1 MSLLPSMFS
10 NSASVSRLASRS
22 SRELRLLLC
31 ESVAQDQNHIQSC
44 ESEENT
50 FQYPS
55 RSRSAIRTRS
65 MTSRA
70 STGSWS
76 PNTLAGANRPYMIS
90 FARYTESHFSLLNN
104 EETLSLPFGI
114 HHVTS
119 GPRAAMDILIRA
131 SCARCLS
138 TMSSSATREELCQR
152 SLFPLSRHSTT
163 TSDSLFE

>member
-1 MSLLPSMFS
+1 LSLLLF
-10 NSASVSRLASRS
+10 
-22 SRELRLLLC
+22 
-31 ESVAQDQNHIQSC
+31 ESVAQDQNRIQSC

-76 PNTLAGANRPYMIS
+76 PNTLEGANRPCVIS
-90 FARYTESHFSLLNN
+90 FARYTERHFSLLNN

-119 GPRAAMDILIRA
+119 GPRAAMDVLIRA

-138 TMSSSATREELCQR
+138 TMSSSATREELLPAE
-152 SLFPLSRHSTT
+152 SLPTFPPFDDDIR
-163 TSDSLFE
+163 

>member
-1 MSLLPSMFS
+1 MSLLLF
-10 NSASVSRLASRS
+10 
-22 SRELRLLLC
+22 

-44 ESEENT
+44 ESEEIT

-65 MTSRA
+65 MASTA

-76 PNTLAGANRPYMIS
+76 HSEAPNTWAAANRPYVVS
-90 FARYTESHFSLLNN
+90 FARYTEHHFSLLNN

-138 TMSSSATREELCQR
+138 TMSSSTTREELLPAE
-152 SLFPLSRHSTT
+152 SLPTFPPFDDDIR
-163 TSDSLFE
+163 